1 MFGQRKIFG
10 IFPVLC
16 AVLIFALALTA
27 PAAGKKAACAD
38 DVTAL
43 FEQMRTSGEEE
54 LKFTC
59 EEDFFNEL
67 SADDFALLEVLKVKS
82 GAAGA
87 EIRYS
92 EGKRLIMVSNVTWTD
107 APWAEC
113 ASAEEAA
120 AAIRQFAED
129 NAAEG
134 TLICP
139 PQLLEEL
146 YDDYALYAFAAF
158 NGLDAAKLNV
168 HYFSSSGII
177 RIDQM
182 TKQELPWYAAGD
194 DIGFLAAAED
204 AAQRGLDT
212 FIVAFDRTYFSALEE
227 DPERMEMLVLA
238 SPIAGY
244 ATSTNSGS
252 CTIRYQEVTYT
263 NVPRLV
269 CSTKDGIVSNIAAMG
284 AAGETQFD
292 LVLPTSLYDE
302 VAADDFSELEKLE
315 ISGGMRSRRLS
326 YQVSGHHLIS
336 YTEADIVSKIAQADT
351 LEDAMDYCLKMAD
364 QGAQEM
370 TLCCSE
376 EIFDHLLGNTNG
388 AELITEG
395 TERIYD
401 LIAMSGILDY
411 SVSYSRQSRII
422 TIAVKAYYPGTAII
436 HAIRNDDLT
445 VLDERTYAAYEAA
458 SELLGRIMKGQETD
472 LDKARDIHDA
482 LCSLITY
489 VIDEDTTE
497 DDTAI
502 GALLNGEANCDGY
515 ADAFYLLGTMA
526 GLTVR
531 MQHGSSYQIGVVE
544 DLHRMETHMWNLLWL
559 DDEWRL
565 VDVTWDDAEDSTVYT
580 WFAIGEDRAVRMH
593 IWNEDMAPALAPVT
607 PMQERPDNEFAAGDE
622 DELARA
628 LETASR
634 KCLSSFS
641 IVYGDEKIAAGYGS
655 VLEKMRKAA
664 SASFRYN
671 WNERMMVL
679 SFYGVKYKAGAV
691 IVTGDNPASSADD
704 AGEASGRGVS
714 PDIAG

>member
-1 MFGQRKIFG
+1 MFGQRKIIG

-16 AVLIFALALTA
+16 AVMIFALAFTA

-92 EGKRLIMVSNVTWTD
+92 EGKRLVMVSNVTWTD

-146 YDDYALYAFAAF
+146 YDDYALYAYAAF
-158 NGLDAAKLNV
+158 CGLDASQLDV

-177 RIDQM
+177 RIGRM
-182 TKQELPWYAAGD
+182 CAQELPWYAVGD
-194 DIGFLAAAED
+194 DISFLAAAWD
-204 AAQRGLDT
+204 AAQKGLDT
-212 FIVAFDRTYFSALEE
+212 FLVAFDRTYFASFDT
-227 DPERMEMLVLA
+227 DPERMEMLVLS
-238 SPIAGY
+238 SPLAGY
-244 ATSTNSGS
+244 ATSTNAGA
-252 CTIRYQEVTYT
+252 CTIRYQDVTYT

-269 CSTKDGIVSNIAAMG
+269 CSTKEGIISNIAAMG

-292 LVLPTSLYDE
+292 LILPSSLYDE
-302 VAADDFSELEKLE
+302 VAADDFAGLEKLE
-315 ISGGMRSRRLS
+315 ISGGMRSRKLS
-326 YQVSGHHLIS
+326 YQISGHHLIS

-364 QGAQEM
+364 QGAREM

-376 EIFDHLLGNTNG
+376 EIFAQLLGDTDQ
-388 AELITEG
+388 AEPDTVG

-401 LIAMSGILDY
+401 LIAMAGILDY
-411 SVSYSRQSRII
+411 SVSFSRQSRII
-422 TIAVKAYYPGTAII
+422 TIAVNEYYPGTEII
-436 HAIRNDDLT
+436 HAVRNDDT
-445 VLDERTYAAYEAA
+445 DALDERTREAYEAA
-458 SELLGRIMKGQETD
+458 SSLLEQSLTGEETELE
-472 LDKARDIHDA
+472 KAKAIHDA
-482 LCSLITY
+482 LCGRITY
-489 VIDEDTTE
+489 VIDDDTAE

-544 DLHRMETHMWNLLWL
+544 DLHRRESHMWNLLWFNN
-559 DDEWRL
+559 EWRL
-565 VDVTWDDAEDSTVYT
+565 VDVTWDDADEGAGYT

-593 IWNEDMAPALAPVT
+593 IWNEDMAPALAKVT
-607 PMQERPDNEFAAGDE
+607 PLEERPENEFAAGDE
-622 DELARA
+622 TELAQA

-634 KCLSSFS
+634 RCMSSFG
-641 IVYGDEKIAAGYGS
+641 IVFGNEEIAAGYEG

-664 SASFRYN
+664 SSSFRYN
-671 WNERMMVL
+671 WNERMMIL
-679 SFYGVKYKAGAV
+679 SFYGVRYKAGA
-691 IVTGDNPASSADD
+691 IL
-704 AGEASGRGVS
+704 
-714 PDIAG
+714 